1 MDRGVRKGVV
11 PYHQGGVDR
20 KVVGIYRKVA
30 SGVDLRVEVVGGG
43 GLVKVGGELDPV
55 RNEVGVDWLKEGSG
69 GNDVGDVGEVSG
81 GVIWVNRA
89 IWPRK
94 ESSNSHLPGTVM
106 TVTERIEQNQKQE
119 QHKMIQAPNSLM
131 RKLKNCLGELV
142 TAREQ

>member
-11 PYHQGGVDR
+11 PYHRGGVDQ
-20 KVVGIYRKVA
+20 KVVGVYRKVA

-43 GLVKVGGELDPV
+43 GLVKVGDELDPV

-69 GNDVGDVGEVSG
+69 GNDVGDVGEVSD
-81 GVIWVNRA
+81 GV